1 MNILDKINETLQN
14 VQEMH
19 ATNMEELEALR
30 IKYLSKK
37 GVISALM
44 ADFREVAADQKREV
58 GMKINELKN
67 QVQERINA
75 LKEQFDSM
83 DNTDEDIDLTR
94 TSYPSVLGTRH
105 PLTIVKNEIIDIF
118 GHMGFKLAEG
128 PEVEDDLHV
137 YTKLNFAA
145 DHPARDIP
153 LSELSV
159 QDVSIVTK
167 PSVPVPTASSTR
179 LKVFILTKVFH
190 SPT

>member
-37 GVISALM
+37 GVINALM
-44 ADFREVAADQKREV
+44 TDFREVAADQKREV

-128 PEVEDDLHV
+128 PEV
-137 YTKLNFAA
+137 
-145 DHPARDIP
+145 
-153 LSELSV
+153 
-159 QDVSIVTK
+159 
-167 PSVPVPTASSTR
+167 
-179 LKVFILTKVFH
+179 
-190 SPT
+190 